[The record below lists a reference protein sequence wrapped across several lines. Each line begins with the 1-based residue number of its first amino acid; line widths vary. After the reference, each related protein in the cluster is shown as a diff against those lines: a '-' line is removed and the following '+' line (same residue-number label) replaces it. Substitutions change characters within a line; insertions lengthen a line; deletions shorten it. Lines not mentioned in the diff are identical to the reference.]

1 MHYLFWAI
9 TLTCFKSPR
18 RMNSPPVPYSD
29 FQFSFDPQ
37 LSNLFPQPPQL
48 PPSSELFS
56 QSETNELFNFLD
68 GFDGSLWDTPVDSL
82 DQDPFDTLPELPKP
96 PLHAPYSNPHLKT
109 VPDPNPAS
117 SLRPRRSTRKTRSS
131 VTNTR
136 PALRSTSKSS
146 SRTSSSTTP
155 PANDLPSPTPEYPPT
170 PTQSGTSARE
180 RAKPLLS
187 TPQKRLNHIQSEQKR
202 RNAIRDG
209 YAQLIA
215 LLAPSGSASALG
227 MPTRGRP
234 KGSGTRG
241 KAGKKAGKP
250 GEGAKGKSG
259 VLFRAVE
266 YCRWLEEGRDALR
279 KEVAR
284 VEAMTGLRGP

>member
-1 MHYLFWAI
+1 
-9 TLTCFKSPR
+9 
-18 RMNSPPVPYSD
+18 MNSPPVPYSD

-37 LSNLFPQPPQL
+37 LSSLFPQPPQL

-68 GFDGSLWDTPVDSL
+68 GFDGSLWDASADSL
-82 DQDPFDTLPELPKP
+82 DQDPFGTLPELPKLP
-96 PLHAPYSNPHLKT
+96 SNTPYSNPHLNKA
-109 VPDPNPAS
+109 PDPNPAS
-117 SLRPRRSTRKTRSS
+117 SRPRRSTRSSAARS
-131 VTNTR
+131 TR
-136 PALRSTSKSS
+136 PAARSTSTSS
-146 SRTSSSTTP
+146 SHTSSSTTP
-155 PANDLPSPTPEYPPT
+155 PAMEPLSPTLDSPST
-170 PTQSGTSARE
+170 PTQSGTSARS
-180 RAKPLLS
+180 KPLLS

-209 YAQLIA
+209 YAQLIT
-215 LLAPSGSASALG
+215 LLAPSGNASALG

-241 KAGKKAGKP
+241 KAGKKAGKD

-284 VEAMTGLRGP
+284 VEAVTGIRGPYS